1 MDDMPI
7 CSIYFLL
14 KNYTRSVVFEV
25 REDNRCKMDREK
37 MLVHANEVLTSG
49 FKGTDLA
56 KIMNMN
62 VNQFYDYRNGNKKI
76 EKARLETLIKFEK
89 AYLYVLDKQKRTIDR
104 KKGVLQ

>member
-1 MDDMPI
+1 MPI

-62 VNQFYDYRNGNKKI
+62 VIQFYDYRNGNKKI